1 MGGDSDTIEN
11 SKNIYNINMTIL
23 NAFLDQLMSW
33 QAVLD
38 IGLISAGL
46 FFLYRTLTKLGT
58 WKIFLGICSAFLFF
72 VIASVLN
79 LEGVEWIFRN
89 ISHVALLA
97 LIVIFQPELRK
108 IFEKIVLIYGH
119 KKKIRVNSDIET
131 LATSLWK
138 MAQDHC
144 GALVVIPG
152 QESINDKISGGYA
165 LNADVSMPLVLS
177 IFDHHSPGHDGALIF
192 ENNKLVRFGVRLP
205 ISESGRL
212 GNDYGTRHHAAMGL
226 AEQSDALALVV
237 SEERGKVSLCSNGRM
252 RGLESIKEIVA
263 AINTHYR
270 RYGFAEKQK
279 GGFLNRAVV
288 AQIAVCVAIASIFWS
303 SLVVVNQQIVER
315 VITVPVEY
323 ASPKPGFVLAGE
335 KIDEVKIHLTG
346 TKSDL
351 DNLSVAKTSVNVN
364 LSEINEGAQSVL
376 ITKNNLRLPRNITL
390 LDAVPASLEVTL
402 VGIVQKTV
410 PVVPQ
415 LIGKLPEGK
424 QLKIV
429 KVEPETVQILAPPDQ
444 NGNKTVNVSTTPIYL
459 NSIDSSTSLYCK
471 IIAPPSM
478 QPVDKKWPDIVIT
491 FEIEE

>member
-1 MGGDSDTIEN
+1 
-11 SKNIYNINMTIL
+11 MTIL

-38 IGLISAGL
+38 IGLISASL
-46 FFLYRTLTKLGT
+46 FFLYRTLIKLGT
-58 WKIFLGICSAFLFF
+58 WKIFLGICSAFLFY

-79 LEGVEWIFRN
+79 LEGIKWIFRN
-89 ISHVALLA
+89 ISHVAVIA

-108 IFEKIVLIYGH
+108 IFEKIVLIYGQ
-119 KKKIRVNSDIET
+119 KKKVQVNGSVET
-131 LATSLWK
+131 IATSLWK
-138 MAQDHC
+138 MAQDRC

-152 QESINDKISGGYA
+152 KEAIDNKISGGYA

-192 ENNKLVRFGVRLP
+192 ENNKLIRFGVRLP

-212 GNDYGTRHHAAMGL
+212 GNDYGTRHHAGMGL
-226 AEQSDALALVV
+226 AEQSDALTFVV
-237 SEERGKVSLCSNGRM
+237 SEERGKVSLCSNNRM
-252 RGLESIKEIVA
+252 RGLDSIKEIVA

-270 RYGFAEKQK
+270 RFGFAEKQG
-279 GGFLNRAVV
+279 GGFLNRLIV

-303 SLVVVNQQIVER
+303 SLVVVNQQIIER

-323 ASPKPGFVLAGE
+323 TSPKQGLVLTGE
-335 KIDEVKIHLTG
+335 KVDEVKIHLTG

-351 DNLSVAKTSVNVN
+351 DNLSVDKTSVNVN
-364 LSEINEGAQSVL
+364 LSEMIEGAQLVL

-390 LDAVPASLEVTL
+390 LDAVPAGLDITL
-402 VGIVQKTV
+402 AGIVQKTV
-410 PVVPQ
+410 PVIPQ

-424 QLKIV
+424 QLKTV
-429 KVEPETVQILAPPDQ
+429 KVEPETIQILAPPDQ
-444 NGNKTVNVSTTPIYL
+444 NGSKTVNVSTTPIYL
-459 NSIDSSTSLYCK
+459 NSIDSSASLYVK

-478 QPVDKKWPDIVIT
+478 QAIDKEWPDVLIT
-491 FEIEE
+491 IEIEE